1 MRILF
6 FTRWLSIALSVLV
19 LSVAG
24 RSQQPTGSE
33 NNSFSPSPAV
43 HVSELPPVTRP
54 APPNTGN
61 PEMDKKYLRQQ
72 QKLLAKQEKERKKL
86 QRRQEE
92 EHQQIVRLA
101 EEQKQVIEQ
110 QMELEHQQQ
119 TQRLVQEEAMQERK
133 LRAQQE
139 SHQTKS
145 PQKPSESADGKP

>member
-1 MRILF
+1 MLILF
-6 FTRWLSIALSVLV
+6 FTRWLSIALSMLV

-24 RSQQPTGSE
+24 RSQQPTD
-33 NNSFSPSPAV
+33 PSSAV
-43 HVSELPPVTRP
+43 HVSELPPVTRR
-54 APPNTGN
+54 APPDTGN

-86 QRRQEE
+86 QRSQEK
-92 EHQQIVRLA
+92 EHRQIVRLA
-101 EEQKQVIEQ
+101 EEQKQVIER
-110 QMELEHQQQ
+110 QMEIEHQRQ

-145 PQKPSESADGKP
+145 QQEPSESADGKP